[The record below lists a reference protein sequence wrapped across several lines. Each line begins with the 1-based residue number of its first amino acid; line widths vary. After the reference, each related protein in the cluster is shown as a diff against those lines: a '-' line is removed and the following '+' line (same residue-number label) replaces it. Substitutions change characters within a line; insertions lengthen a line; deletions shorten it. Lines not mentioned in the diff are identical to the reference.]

1 MGIFGGADTTDML
14 DASKAIANVMKVE
27 RISDRLFFETFISL
41 GNLTVFVPPKIPNEA
56 YQELLNVHSFN
67 FGGGGLSGSTTT
79 GEKNFKTI
87 LASTNGL
94 QLFKSALTSGTTE
107 AKMYALCGIHKLA
120 PNEFNVAA
128 APMVSSKQSVNL
140 IDGCLVSSE
149 NTSNVVQ
156 RIKQGSYDVFLISV
170 TPSK

>member
-1 MGIFGGADTTDML
+1 MRTTFITF
-14 DASKAIANVMKVE
+14 AIALLASS
-27 RISDRLFFETFISL
+27 ISVVSA
-41 GNLTVFVPPKIPNEA
+41 PPKIHNEA

-94 QLFKSALTSGTTE
+94 QLFKSALTNGTTE

-128 APMVSSKQSVNL
+128 APMVSSKQSVNM

-149 NTSNVVQ
+149 STSNVVQ
-156 RIKQGSYDVFLISV
+156 RIKQGSYNVFFISV